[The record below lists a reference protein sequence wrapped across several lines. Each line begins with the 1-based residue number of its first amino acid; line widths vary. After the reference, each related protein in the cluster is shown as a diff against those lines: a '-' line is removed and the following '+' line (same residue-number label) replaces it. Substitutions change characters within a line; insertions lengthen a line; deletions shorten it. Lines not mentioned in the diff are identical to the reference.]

1 MKTVST
7 TRDDGRPMNPDSQDQ
22 QNDRGED
29 GWGAPA
35 ADEPPADT
43 ELTELREAAVALRE
57 RIESPDRYPPFP
69 REVTLLMAA
78 RLLETI
84 AEAGPTPT
92 PERWQSVV
100 DAADEIAHHVRR
112 NAPLS

>member
-1 MKTVST
+1 
-7 TRDDGRPMNPDSQDQ
+7 MNPDAQDQ

-29 GWGAPA
+29 GWGDQPMA
-35 ADEPPADT
+35 AETPTAT
-43 ELTELREAAVALRE
+43 ELAELQEAAVALRD
-57 RIESPDRYPPFP
+57 RIASPGRYPPFP

-92 PERWQSVV
+92 PDRWQTVV

-112 NAPLS
+112 NGPTS